1 MFLAHAPLSFLAN
14 EFFQRKRILKLT
26 QNEKIFVGLFA
37 LLAGI
42 LPDVDIFIL
51 QILDLPTFIHH
62 QIISHTLFF
71 YIVLWII
78 LKLLFVLL
86 YKIFN
91 KKTARFLNKEFLN
104 VLLDTLL
111 IGTITHILADFLVG
125 EIMILYPFST
135 QRYTVFGSLFEPNL
149 SAGYFYSI
157 SFGIEV
163 AICVIFFSYLF
174 IKIFKKSL
182 FRRILDIFAII
193 LCILFLGSSAYA
205 SFYTYRESSLK
216 DSNGQ
221 KDYDLDKDLI
231 ADDMDMDVDNDGID
245 NILDVDIK
253 ELVNQVNTIISSSKW
268 TVYGENS
275 TISSFKTR
283 YGGLTSYRLISQAYF
298 NLHSP
303 ITPVLRNQAIINKE
317 IDDYTDNLSELKAL
331 HTYFKSKNLLS
342 QLTSEQT
349 IFANGTIFFIS
360 DDHDEILNVGI
371 VTGSDAV
378 GIVLPYDKV
387 TRTHTFSDIT
397 NYYGNSIAVEFT
409 K

>member
-1 MFLAHAPLSFLAN
+1 M
-14 EFFQRKRILKLT
+14 
-26 QNEKIFVGLFA
+26 
-37 LLAGI
+37 
-42 LPDVDIFIL
+42 
-51 QILDLPTFIHH
+51 
-62 QIISHTLFF
+62 
-71 YIVLWII
+71 
-78 LKLLFVLL
+78 
-86 YKIFN
+86 
-91 KKTARFLNKEFLN
+91 
-104 VLLDTLL
+104 LLDTLL
-111 IGTITHILADFLVG
+111 IGTVTHVLADFLIG

-135 QRYTVFGSLFEPNL
+135 QSYTIFGSLFEPNL

-174 IKIFKKSL
+174 IKIFKESI
-182 FRRILDIFAII
+182 FRKILNIIAII
-193 LCILFLGSSAYA
+193 FCILFLGSSAYA

-253 ELVNQVNTIISSSKW
+253 ELLNQVNTIISSSKW

-275 TISSFKTR
+275 TISSFKTN

-317 IDDYTDNLSELKAL
+317 IDNYTDNLSELKAL
-331 HTYFKSKNLLS
+331 HTYFKNKNLLS
-342 QLTSEQT
+342 QLTPEQT
-349 IFANGTIFFIS
+349 IFVNGTIFFIS
-360 DDHDEILNVGI
+360 DDQNEILNVGI

-397 NYYGNSIAVEFT
+397 NYYGNSITVEFT